1 MSRQLPTMAG
11 MAPSDISIASLNFAS
26 LSSPFSLAN
35 SCTFLIGVWRITRNL
50 AQSALATV
58 PGRRRKVLFLV
69 RLKNR
74 RIFSLY
80 FLCLNYNAY
89 DSGGIFFFKESE
101 ETWNFCK
108 VPRLANGEGSPLR
121 RPYIKGEIW
130 QSSLYT
136 EFKER
141 MSSKMNFTPFP
152 REPLV
157 SKSALLHKGVI
168 KCAFR
173 ISKRFALSP
182 KKKH

>member
-1 MSRQLPTMAG
+1 MAG
-11 MAPSDISIASLNFAS
+11 MAPSDISTAPLNFAS
-26 LSSPFSLAN
+26 FSFPSSLAN
-35 SCTFLIGVWRITRNL
+35 SYTFLVGIWKVIKNL
-50 AQSALATV
+50 TWSALATI
-58 PGRRRKVLFLV
+58 PSRRKKVLFLA
-69 RLKNR
+69 RSKNR
-74 RIFSLY
+74 RIFSLRS
-80 FLCLNYNAY
+80 LCPSCNAH
-89 DSGGIFFFKESE
+89 DSGGILFFFLVFVQGKWK

-157 SKSALLHKGVI
+157 SKSASLHKGVI
-168 KCAFR
+168 ECAFR
-173 ISKRFALSP
+173 ISKRSALSP